1 MTPLTG
7 IKTDPSRRA
16 KVIFMEAFSAT
27 HWALVMALL
36 AGCAPATAA
45 LAQDKA
51 LGRQLYDASC
61 ASCHGPNAEGNGW
74 LARYLTWTP
83 PSLTDLAK
91 RNGGVF
97 PVDATRAVIDGRE
110 QVALHGPR
118 DMPIWGSVFKV
129 AYAQYDIRPPTTISP
144 EPPHFPPPMASEDYV
159 RQNIDALLA
168 YLADIQR

>member
-7 IKTDPSRRA
+7 IKEDRSSRA
-16 KVIFMEAFSAT
+16 NLCFMGGFPPKGWTIA
-27 HWALVMALL
+27 
-36 AGCAPATAA
+36 AA
-45 LAQDKA
+45 LGALALAAHAQDKA
-51 LGRQLYDASC
+51 LGRQLYDTSC
-61 ASCHGPNAEGNGW
+61 ASCHGPNAGGNGW

-91 RNGGVF
+91 RNGGTF
-97 PVDATRAVIDGRE
+97 PAEAARAVIDGRE

-129 AYAQYDIRPPTTISP
+129 AYGQHIVRPPATVSP
-144 EPPHFPPPMASEDYV
+144 EPSNFPPPMASEDYV
-159 RQNIDALLA
+159 RQNIDSLLA